1 MNRNFGN
8 APKAEAKKQA
18 NPEKELY
25 KSIGLTGGVFWFLFG
40 FGMDKLLGKMF
51 PKFLKSDNKV
61 SLVINGAFGVG
72 MGLLSYFKARKEN

>member
-25 KSIGLTGGVFWFLFG
+25 KSIGL
-40 FGMDKLLGKMF
+40 KE
-51 PKFLKSDNKV
+51 PSPAA
-61 SLVINGAFGVG
+61 I
-72 MGLLSYFKARKEN
+72 GLTQKIF